1 MSALGLELGVLTP
14 HDGIP
19 GPNTGANALTGA
31 SSMESNALIET

>member
-14 HDGIP
+14 HDVYQALIL
-19 GPNTGANALTGA
+19 GPNALTGA